1 MFLIILFF
9 SLVFAQDFVVFAAPP
24 IVYVNGTRSVN
35 PMSDEIPFITASKHV
50 KLARVKSQYG
60 WETIGDSDY
69 VLVYNEETIKYK
81 FKGCDYKNE
90 PLMCSIRNNNFY
102 LRTTVSLTS
111 DEGLLT
117 QTLYG
122 KNGQIVSTSQIS
134 SKKIIIWIKQQEL
147 TVFKDGFH
155 KPKEEMP
162 LKWEIPYRIFSND
175 FEQLSF
181 RLWSGIKLK

>member
-9 SLVFAQDFVVFAAPP
+9 SLVFAQDFVVFAASP

-35 PMSDEIPFITASKHV
+35 PMSHEISFITASKHV

-69 VLVYNEETIKYK
+69 VSVYNEDTISYK

-102 LRTTVSLTS
+102 LRTTVSLTP

-155 KPKEEMP
+155 RPKEELP

-175 FEQLSF
+175 FEQLSL

>member
-1 MFLIILFF
+1 
-9 SLVFAQDFVVFAAPP
+9 
-24 IVYVNGTRSVN
+24 
-35 PMSDEIPFITASKHV
+35 
-50 KLARVKSQYG
+50 
-60 WETIGDSDY
+60 
-69 VLVYNEETIKYK
+69 
-81 FKGCDYKNE
+81 
-90 PLMCSIRNNNFY
+90 MCSIRNNNFY
-102 LRTTVSLTS
+102 LRTTVSLTP

-155 KPKEEMP
+155 KPKEELP

>member
-1 MFLIILFF
+1 MLLIILFF
-9 SLVFAQDFVVFAAPP
+9 SLVFAQELVVFAGDP
-24 IVYVNGTRSVN
+24 IVYVNGTRSIN
-35 PMSDEIPFITASKHV
+35 IMSDEIPFSAASRHV
-50 KLARVKSQYG
+50 
-60 WETIGDSDY
+60 
-69 VLVYNEETIKYK
+69 N
-81 FKGCDYKNE
+81 
-90 PLMCSIRNNNFY
+90 
-102 LRTTVSLTS
+102 LTP

-155 KPKEEMP
+155 KPKEELP